1 MPRFQKSRTARF
13 RESYNSIRYRVGIR
27 IHQHRVDHAERIG
40 RPAAQFEQSSEQG
53 DLQEEMSGG
62 EEARGRAPK
71 SMAQSSATL
80 ALERA

>member
-1 MPRFQKSRTARF
+1 MCGGQPEAAEDPQSVPTTAKSC
-13 RESYNSIRYRVGIR
+13 EY
-27 IHQHRVDHAERIG
+27 
-40 RPAAQFEQSSEQG
+40 
-53 DLQEEMSGG
+53 G